1 MSATERKEGIVEPLS
16 TALRPDIRPAGT
28 GACTCP
34 PGTLYA
40 RCECEWGVAVTR
52 MLQLGYS
59 RQADL
64 VTIAREVSDLGKT
77 ISVDL
82 MPAARRR
89 ALRAIAATWQESLRS
104 LAQLLNV
111 TPAAIRKAA
120 PDAVRR
126 ITGRIA

>member
-1 MSATERKEGIVEPLS
+1 MTTRKDGIVEPLS

-89 ALRAIAATWQESLRS
+89 ALRTIAATWQESLRS
-104 LAQLLNV
+104 LAVLLGV

-126 ITGRIA
+126 ITGRVA